1 MSGMLVMTGL
11 TVSLPKSI
19 VFPRDFVSA
28 ISLDTFVLD
37 LQIWTDFAPSQN
49 FPKNC
54 RQHLPCDEL
63 WLGTQVL
70 HNLESHLG
78 RWRTSC
84 PSMPRVDDMTWP

>member
-28 ISLDTFVLD
+28 ISLDMFLLD

-49 FPKNC
+49 FPKNAGNISLAMNFGWAL
-54 RQHLPCDEL
+54 RSYTTWNLTWAGGD
-63 WLGTQVL
+63 QVAQV
-70 HNLESHLG
+70 
-78 RWRTSC
+78 C
-84 PSMPRVDDMTWP
+84 PG